1 MHRIDQLSC
10 EEVRELAKELHVF
23 NKELLTEKERET
35 RFEFAWS
42 GNLGHWYLNFTTG
55 RVIFNPLKVQ
65 VLGYSR
71 DELPEKVHCTFLT
84 DKKAREEN
92 LMSEPERHF

>member
-35 RFEFAWS
+35 QVVFAS
-42 GNLGHWYLNFTTG
+42 
-55 RVIFNPLKVQ
+55 
-65 VLGYSR
+65 
-71 DELPEKVHCTFLT
+71 
-84 DKKAREEN
+84 
-92 LMSEPERHF
+92 PERDF